1 MRPIYERPLRLVNL
15 ASRETACLRG
25 GTSRNCVTVPK
36 PVILVIRDGWGIN
49 PAGREKREENGDA
62 TLLARTPFHDQLYRD
77 YPGGK
82 LSASGLDV
90 GLPEGQMGNSEV
102 GHLNLGAGRIV
113 YQDLTRINK
122 AIAEGELGRNPV
134 AQETFGKARGHRLH
148 FLGLVS
154 DGGVHSHYRHLV
166 ALADAAHAAGVTDIL
181 VHAFTDGRDT
191 SPTGGAHFLDACAAG
206 LAKSGA
212 NIATVV
218 GRYFA
223 MDRDRRWDRTKKAW
237 DAIVLGRGERCETSP
252 GDAVRAQY
260 ARKKTDEFLPPLV
273 FSHADEQRIRD
284 GDTVFFFN
292 FRADRARQLSQAF
305 LLEDFDGFERE
316 VWPHVNYVTLTQYD
330 ITYGTP
336 FIFAPEELPKILGE
350 VVSAAGKTQLRIAET
365 EKYPHVTYFFNG
377 GIERAFAGED
387 RKIVPSPKV
396 ATYDLQP
403 EMSARQV
410 TEEVLTRVSD
420 YDLII
425 LNFANADMVGHTG
438 VIAAGIKAVETV
450 DECVSR
456 IVPAILKLGGACL
469 ITADHGNCE
478 LMRNPDGSPNTAH
491 TTNLVHFVYVAE
503 NAGQFRVDNGI
514 LADVAPTLLFLLELP
529 QPNEMTGRNLLV
541 AKEG

>member
-1 MRPIYERPLRLVNL
+1 MRGV
-15 ASRETACLRG
+15 A
-25 GTSRNCVTVPK
+25 K
-36 PVILVIRDGWGIN
+36 PVILIIRDGWGIN
-49 PAGREKREENGDA
+49 PGGREKREENGDA
-62 TLLARTPFHDQLYRD
+62 TLLARTPFHDRLYRD

-122 AIAEGELGRNPV
+122 AIAEGELEHNQV
-134 AQETFGKARGHRLH
+134 AQETFAKARGHRLH

-154 DGGVHSHYRHLV
+154 DGGVHSHYEHLV
-166 ALADAAHAAGVTDIL
+166 ALASAACAAGVTDIF

-191 SPTGGAHFLDACAAG
+191 SPTGGANFLEASSAD
-206 LAKSGA
+206 LTKSGA
-212 NIATVV
+212 KIVTVV

-237 DAIVLGRGERCETSP
+237 DAIVLGRGEKREMSP
-252 GDAVRAQY
+252 ADAVRAQY
-260 ARKKTDEFLPPLV
+260 ESGKTDEFLPPLI
-273 FSHADEQRIRD
+273 FSHFDEQRVRD

-305 LLEDFDGFERE
+305 LLTNFDGFERE
-316 VWPHVNYVTLTQYD
+316 VWPQVKYVTLTQYD
-330 ITYGTP
+330 VTYPSP
-336 FIFAPEELPKILGE
+336 FIFAPAELPKILGE

-377 GIERAFAGED
+377 GVERAFPGED

-403 EMSARQV
+403 EMSAPEV
-410 TEEVLTRVSD
+410 TEEVLARVD
-420 YDLII
+420 KYDLII

-438 VIAAGIKAVETV
+438 VVEAGIKAVETV
-450 DECVSR
+450 DQSVSR
-456 IVPAILKLGGACL
+456 IVPAILALGGACL

-491 TTNLVHFVYVAE
+491 TTNLVHFIYVAKDAK
-503 NAGQFRVDNGI
+503 NFRVENGI

-529 QPNEMTGRNLLV
+529 QPKEMTGRNLLS
-541 AKEG
+541 AKS